1 MLNLLRRFAENRD
14 GATSMDGAL
23 ILAFISVS
31 ALAAYMN

>member
-1 MLNLLRRFAENRD
+1 MLDMLRKFAENED
-14 GATSMDGAL
+14 GASSMDGAL